1 MDNINFKSE
10 EKTTFD
16 EITKIKSITFYPNV
30 TVGKNVEIETNSIIG
45 YPPIGFKP
53 GELKVE
59 IGDNSRIMTSA
70 VIYGGNVF
78 GQNTLMG
85 HRVYI
90 REKNEF
96 GDNCQLGTN
105 TEIEGYSKFGNHV
118 KLHTRVHVGQ
128 YSVLKNKIFIAPGTI
143 LTNDPHPPCG
153 KCLKGPTI
161 HDYVAIGANVT
172 ISPRIII
179 GTKAIVGAGAV
190 VTKNVEPKTIV
201 AGVPA
206 KKIATINDLVCDVGI
221 IKNMPDD
228 IYKSF

>member
-1 MDNINFKSE
+1 MDDIKFKTE

-16 EITKIKSITFYPNV
+16 ELKIINSVTFYPNV
-30 TVGKNVEIETNSIIG
+30 TVGKNVEIGTNSIIG

-59 IGDNSRIMTSA
+59 IGDDSRIMTNA

-78 GQNTLMG
+78 GKNTLMG

-90 REKNEF
+90 REKNVF

-105 TEIEGYSKFGNHV
+105 TEIEGYSKFGNRV

-128 YSVLKNKIFIAPGTI
+128 YSELKNKIFIAPGTI

-172 ISPRIII
+172 ISPRVII

-190 VTKNVEPKTIV
+190 VTKDVEPRTIV

-206 KKIATINDLVCDVGI
+206 KKIGMIDDLVCDVGI
-221 IKNMPDD
+221 IKNMPDG
-228 IYKSF
+228 IYESF